1 MLAGLRA
8 ARRIAASDPL
18 RGEIKYEER
27 PGPGVESDDDL
38 LSYIRATASSV
49 YHPTGTCKM
58 GTGEDA
64 VVDAK
69 LRLHGLEGLRV
80 ADASIMPS
88 IVSSPTNAT
97 AIMIGERAA
106 AFLLEEA

>member
-8 ARRIAASDPL
+8 ARRIAAAEPL
-18 RGEIKYEER
+18 RGEIECEER
-27 PGPGVESDDDL
+27 PGPNVESDEEL
-38 LSYIRATASSV
+38 LGYIRATASSV
-49 YHPTGTCKM
+49 YHPVGTCKM
-58 GTGEDA
+58 GSGEDA

-69 LRLHGLEGLRV
+69 LRLHGLDGLRI

-106 AFLLEEA
+106 AFLLEDM